1 MNAASPQ
8 IAPYGAWS
16 SPLTAEF
23 MLSTFVSFAELRHRD
38 GAFYWLETRPNEGGR
53 SVLVGQRDGQRRD
66 LTPAPLNARSRVHE
80 YGGGAFAVSDTT
92 AWFVNFEDQ
101 NIHAVQ
107 LDGAVARRV
116 TLSGEGERFGGLLWD
131 ECRASL
137 IAVRERHGVGD
148 EAVNDLVRVDV
159 ADGAIEVLHGGHDFY
174 AGARLSPSGDKLAFL
189 VWDHPNMPWDGTQ
202 LVVARLDA
210 RGGVAEATVVAG
222 GAAESVCQPEWLDD
236 DRLSYVSDTNGFWN
250 LHCYDESGIYCAV
263 HDDAEYGVPL
273 WSLDTRSYVPVG
285 PRHVVAQRIEA
296 GVAELVVADL
306 QHGLTT
312 PLAVDCS
319 SYRSLVRTAAGVAFI
334 GGRSD
339 DVGAVMEFDTAA
351 GQLESLA
358 VEGRVGL
365 PPGVLSTPRTIR
377 FPSAGGAF
385 AHGNFYPPRNAGF
398 AAPEDDRPPLVVM
411 SHGGPTGAASRDL
424 SLRIQYYT
432 SRGWAVLDVNYGGS
446 TGFGRAYRERLAG
459 QWGVV
464 DVEDCAAGVRHLV
477 LEGQVDR
484 DRVAIRGGSA
494 GGYTTLA
501 ALVFSDVFRAGAS
514 HYGVGDLEALARD
527 THKFE
532 SRYIESLVAAED
544 FTARSPLA
552 HIDRLRCP
560 TIFFQGAEDKIV
572 PRNQAETMFDALK
585 AKGIPVAYILFEGEG
600 HGFRR
605 AENAKRAIEGELAFF
620 SKVFGLEP
628 ADDLPTLT
636 VENAT
641 WR

>member
-1 MNAASPQ
+1 MNAGVPKVAR
-8 IAPYGAWS
+8 YGAWS
-16 SPLTAEF
+16 SPITADF
-23 MLSTFVSFAELRHRD
+23 MLSAFVSFADLLHRD
-38 GAFYWLETRPNEGGR
+38 GAFYWLEVRPTEGGR
-53 SVLVGQRDGQRRD
+53 SSLVGYRDGKRRD

-80 YGGGAFAVSDTT
+80 YGGGAFAVSDRM

-101 NIHAVQ
+101 NIHAVR
-107 LDGAVARRV
+107 LNGSVARRV
-116 TLSGEGERFGGLLWD
+116 TLSGVDERFGGLVWD
-131 ECRASL
+131 ERRGSL
-137 IAVRERHGVGD
+137 IAVRERHGMGD
-148 EAVNDLVRVDV
+148 EAINDLVRVDV
-159 ADGAIEVLHGGHDFY
+159 ADGAIEVLASGHDFY
-174 AGARLSPSGDKLAFL
+174 AGARLSPNGDQLAFL

-202 LVVARLDA
+202 LVVARFDA
-210 RGGVAEATVVAG
+210 AGALAEATVVAG

-236 DRLSYVSDTNGFWN
+236 GRLAYVSDANGFWN
-250 LHCYDESGIYCAV
+250 LHVYDESGVYCAV
-263 HDDAEYGVPL
+263 PDEAEYGVPL
-273 WSLDTRSYVPVG
+273 WSLDTRSFVPVG
-285 PRHVVAQRIEA
+285 PRHVVAQRIET

-306 QHGLTT
+306 AQGLTT
-312 PLAVDCS
+312 PLPVSCT

-339 DVGAVMEFDTAA
+339 DVGAVMTLDTATGEA
-351 GQLESLA
+351 ECLA
-358 VEGRVGL
+358 VEGRVAL
-365 PPGVLSTPRTIR
+365 PAGVLSAPRAIR

-459 QWGVV
+459 KWGIV

-477 LEGQVDR
+477 LEGQVDGN
-484 DRVAIRGGSA
+484 RVAIRGGSA

-501 ALVFSDVFRAGAS
+501 ALVFSEVFRAGAS

-532 SRYIESLVAAED
+532 SRYIESLVAARD
-544 FTARSPLA
+544 FAARSPLA

-560 TIFFQGAEDKIV
+560 TIFFQGADDRIV

-585 AKGIPVAYILFEGEG
+585 AKGIPVAYLLFEGEG

-628 ADDLPTLT
+628 ADALPALT